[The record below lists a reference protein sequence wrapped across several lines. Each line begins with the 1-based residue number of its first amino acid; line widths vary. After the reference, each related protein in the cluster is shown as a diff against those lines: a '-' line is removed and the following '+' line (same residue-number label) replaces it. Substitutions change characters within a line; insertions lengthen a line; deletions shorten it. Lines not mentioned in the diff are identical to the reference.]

1 MDSIRQRALIVANG
15 WLNRPTEIPQHDFL
29 IAADGGTHH
38 CIKLGL
44 HPDYVVG
51 DLDSL
56 DEQVLAALIT
66 GGTQIIQY
74 PTRKDYTDLE
84 LALQQALHL
93 GATEIIILA
102 ALGARW
108 DQTVANLLLPAA
120 LPQVRIWLVDG
131 AQELTF
137 IHSGE
142 ELTVAGK
149 PGDTVSLIPLGG
161 DAHGITTTNLEY
173 PLTDDNLRFGST
185 RGVSNVL
192 LTDQGTIVLEKGL
205 LLCTIIHL

>member
-1 MDSIRQRALIVANG
+1 MDSTRQRALIVANG
-15 WLNRPTEIPQHDFL
+15 WLNRPTEIPHYDFL

-38 CIKLGL
+38 CLKLGL

-56 DEQVLAALIT
+56 DEQVLAALKS

-137 IHSGE
+137 IHSEE

-161 DAHGITTTNLEY
+161 DARGITTTNLEY
-173 PLTDDNLRFGST
+173 PLTGENLRFGST

-192 LTDQGTIVLEKGL
+192 LTDQATIVLEKGL